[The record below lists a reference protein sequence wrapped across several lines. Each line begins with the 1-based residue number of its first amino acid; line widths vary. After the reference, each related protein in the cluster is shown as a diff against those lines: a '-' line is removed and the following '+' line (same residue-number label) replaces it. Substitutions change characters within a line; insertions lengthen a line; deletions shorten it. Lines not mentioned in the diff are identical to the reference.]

1 MQRGFEGVYAEINT
15 DRYPGTSYRPGD
27 GLNDAVLRDTF
38 EPLADDAADYLDE
51 TDYYTIFEEA
61 LAS

>member
-38 EPLADDAADYLDE
+38 EPLADDATDYLDE